1 MDKKIFNL
9 ISKENQRQKEEL
21 ELIPSENYTSKEV
34 RQALSSRLVNKYSE
48 GYAKKRYYAGNK
60 YVDEIE
66 LLAIDRAKKLFKVPF
81 ANVQPYSGS
90 IANLAVYFALCKPNE
105 VIMGQSLNSGGH
117 LTHGHNVSITG
128 KYFKAI
134 QYNILPQ
141 LKNKDLFDYGEI
153 LKLAKKHKPKI
164 IWVGATAYP
173 LKFNYQKFSEI
184 AKEVNAYLVANIS
197 HIAGLIVAGYHPSPV
212 NYVHIITTT
221 THKTLRGPRGAII
234 MVTKRGLEKDP
245 ELPFKINKAV
255 FPGIQGGPHDNQTAA
270 IAVCLDEASKPSF
283 KKYAFQIIKN
293 SRVLAYEFKKGGLK
307 LIGNGTQNHLIL
319 IDLTPTLGK
328 GTGIFVEKALEFIN
342 INVNKNTIVNDQS
355 SPFYPSGIRLGT
367 PAVTTRGMR
376 EKQMAEIAN
385 YILQVVEILK
395 TYNLPTDKEKI
406 KEYLP
411 TFEKQLS
418 KNKQLKELKIKVK
431 KLAFR
436 YPIP

>member
-9 ISKENQRQKEEL
+9 ISKENQRQKQEL
-21 ELIPSENYTSKEV
+21 ELIPSENYTSRDV

-90 IANLAVYFALCKPNE
+90 SANLAVYFALCKPNE

-117 LTHGHNVSITG
+117 LTHGHSVSITG

-141 LKNKDLFDYGEI
+141 LKNRDLFDYQEI

-173 LKFNYQKFSEI
+173 LKFNYRKFSEI
-184 AKEVNAYLVANIS
+184 AKEVDAYLVADIS
-197 HIAGLIVAGYHPSPV
+197 HIAGLIVTGFHPSPI
-212 NYVHIITTT
+212 NYAHIITTT

-234 MVTKRGLEKDP
+234 MVTKKGLEKDP
-245 ELPFKINKAV
+245 ELPLKINKAV

-270 IAVCLDEASKPSF
+270 IAVCLYEASKPSF
-283 KKYAFQIIKN
+283 KKYASQIIKN
-293 SRVLAYEFKKGGLK
+293 SYVLASELKSGGLN

-319 IDLTPTLGK
+319 IDLTQTLGK
-328 GTGIFVEKALEFIN
+328 GTGIFLEKALEFIN
-342 INVNKNTIVNDQS
+342 LNVNKNTIPNDRS

-367 PAVTTRGMR
+367 PAITTRGMK
-376 EKQMAEIAN
+376 EKQMTEIAN
-385 YILQVVEILK
+385 YILQVIKILK
-395 TYNLPTDKEKI
+395 NLNLPTTKEKI

-411 TFEKQLS
+411 IFEKQLL
-418 KNKQLKELKIKVK
+418 KNKELKELKNKVK
-431 KLAFR
+431 KLAFK

>member
-9 ISKENQRQKEEL
+9 ISKENQRQKQEL
-21 ELIPSENYTSKEV
+21 ELIPSENYTSRDV

-81 ANVQPYSGS
+81 VNVQPYSGS
-90 IANLAVYFALCKPNE
+90 PANLAVYFALCKPNE

-141 LKNKDLFDYGEI
+141 LKNRDLFDYQEI

-173 LKFNYQKFSEI
+173 LKFNYRKFSEI
-184 AKEVNAYLVANIS
+184 AKEVDAYLVADIS
-197 HIAGLIVAGYHPSPV
+197 HVAGLIVTGFHPSPI
-212 NYVHIITTT
+212 NYAHIITTT

-234 MVTKRGLEKDP
+234 MVTKKGLEKDS
-245 ELPFKINKAV
+245 ELPLKINKAV
-255 FPGIQGGPHDNQTAA
+255 FPGIQGGPHNNQTAA
-270 IAVCLDEASKPSF
+270 IAVCLYEASKPSF
-283 KKYAFQIIKN
+283 KKYASQIIKN
-293 SRVLAYEFKKGGLK
+293 SYVLASELKSGGLN

-319 IDLTPTLGK
+319 IDLTQTLGK
-328 GTGIFVEKALEFIN
+328 GTGIFLEKALEFIN
-342 INVNKNTIVNDQS
+342 LNVNKNTIPNDQS

-367 PAVTTRGMR
+367 PAITTRGMK
-376 EKQMAEIAN
+376 EKQMIEIAN
-385 YILQVVEILK
+385 YILQVIKILK
-395 TYNLPTDKEKI
+395 DLNLPTAKEKI

-411 TFEKQLS
+411 IFEKQLL
-418 KNKQLKELKIKVK
+418 KNKELKELKNKVK
-431 KLAFR
+431 KLAFK

>member
-9 ISKENQRQKEEL
+9 ISKENQRQKQEL
-21 ELIPSENYTSKEV
+21 ELIPSENYSSKEV

-60 YVDEIE
+60 YIDEIE

-81 ANVQPYSGS
+81 ANVQSYSGS
-90 IANLAVYFALCKPNE
+90 PANLAVYFALCKPND

-117 LTHGHNVSITG
+117 LTHGYNVSITG

-134 QYNILPQ
+134 QYNVLPY
-141 LKNKDLFDYGEI
+141 LKNGDLFDYQEI

-173 LKFNYQKFSEI
+173 LKFNYRKFSEI
-184 AKEVNAYLVANIS
+184 AKEVDAYLVADIS
-197 HIAGLIVAGYHPSPV
+197 HIAGLIVTGFHPSPI

-234 MVTKRGLEKDP
+234 MVTKKGLERDP
-245 ELPFKINKAV
+245 ELPLKINKAV

-270 IAVCLDEASKPSF
+270 IAACLYEASSPSF
-283 KKYAFQIIKN
+283 KKYASQIIKN
-293 SRVLAYEFKKGGLK
+293 SFVLASELKNRGLN
-307 LIGNGTQNHLIL
+307 LVGNGTQNHLIL
-319 IDLTPTLGK
+319 IDLTQTLGK
-328 GTGIFVEKALEFIN
+328 GTGIFLEKALEFIN
-342 INVNKNTIVNDQS
+342 LNVNKNTIPNDQS

-367 PAVTTRGMR
+367 PAITTRGMR
-376 EKQMAEIAN
+376 EKQMKEIAN

-395 TYNLPTDKEKI
+395 NLNLPTDKEKI

-411 TFEKQLS
+411 IFKKQLL
-418 KNKQLKELKIKVK
+418 KNKELKELKIKVK
-431 KLAFR
+431 RLAFK